1 MSRVTNKDA
10 ADVLFNVATILELAE
25 DNPYRVRA
33 YRRAAR
39 LLLRS
44 RDDVRLKLSPEG
56 ELDLPGLGPRLR
68 RKLGELL
75 SNGSMRF
82 YVELCADL
90 PGDAAA
96 LMSIPGVGPKTALR
110 LNEELGLAN
119 AADVYAAAQQGK
131 IRQLFGFGRKRE
143 QQLLAGAE
151 EVLSGRPKV
160 YAPIP
165 FPAPDEVPQDPES
178 EGPRLRVLPPITPGP
193 QQLSLPDAA

>member
-39 LLLRS
+39 LLLSS
-44 RDDVRLKLSPEG
+44 REDVRLKLTPDK

-75 SNGSMRF
+75 SSGHMRF

-90 PGDAAA
+90 PGDAST
-96 LMSIPGVGPKTALR
+96 LMQIPGIGPKTALR
-110 LNEELGLAN
+110 LNEELGLTS
-119 AADVYAAAQQGK
+119 AAEVYAAAQQGK
-131 IRQLFGFGRKRE
+131 IRQLYGFGLKRE
-143 QQLLAGAE
+143 RQLLEGAE
-151 EVLSGRPKV
+151 EVLVGRPKV
-160 YAPIP
+160 YAPLP
-165 FPAPDEVPQDPES
+165 LAEVEELPIDQTPQA
-178 EGPRLRVLPPITPGP
+178 PRLSVVKPLSEQLTLPE
-193 QQLSLPDAA
+193 AA

>member
-90 PGDAAA
+90 PGDAAT

-110 LNEELGLAN
+110 LNEELGLAD

-131 IRQLFGFGRKRE
+131 IRQLYGFGRKSE
-143 QQLLAGAE
+143 QLLLAGAE

-165 FPAPDEVPQDPES
+165 FLAVDELPHDLDT
-178 EGPRLRVLPPITPGP
+178 EGPRLRMLPPLPLTE
-193 QQLSLPDAA
+193 QQLTLPEAA